1 MLPHRRPSHLPLLFL
16 AIYLIWGFNYV
27 ATKIALRDVGPFT
40 LAAARSI
47 LGALALGAA
56 AWALRRPFPHGAA
69 AQRLAQAVGLLNV
82 TGLVGGVFVGS
93 TVVSAG
99 ETSLL
104 TYTQPFQVALLSA
117 LLLRERLG
125 PRRIAGLTL
134 GFVGVAIVLA
144 PHLQGSAAAPWWGYG
159 AVLAGAFCWA
169 LSAVIFRR
177 ARMAVGDHVD
187 VLWLSALQ
195 TVYGG
200 LPFLV
205 VAAVVERWRFNPTLD
220 LLWTTLFAGF
230 LAAGVA
236 NLLWFRLLSLH
247 AATVVSTYVFLVPAF
262 ALAFGA
268 LVLGEPL
275 SPTLLGGGA
284 VTLAGIGLVSYRR

>member
-1 MLPHRRPSHLPLLFL
+1 
-16 AIYLIWGFNYV
+16 
-27 ATKIALRDVGPFT
+27 
-40 LAAARSI
+40 
-47 LGALALGAA
+47 
-56 AWALRRPFPHGAA
+56 
-69 AQRLAQAVGLLNV
+69 
-82 TGLVGGVFVGS
+82 
-93 TVVSAG
+93 
-99 ETSLL
+99 
-104 TYTQPFQVALLSA
+104 
-117 LLLRERLG
+117 
-125 PRRIAGLTL
+125 
-134 GFVGVAIVLA
+134 
-144 PHLQGSAAAPWWGYG
+144 
-159 AVLAGAFCWA
+159 
-169 LSAVIFRR
+169 
-177 ARMAVGDHVD
+177 MAVGDHVD

-262 ALAFGA
+262 AVAFGA